1 MRKTRGN
8 SPQHLL
14 PGFLCNSNSNCEYT
28 EGKRGMVYFFSFL
41 HIEEREPYIT
51 FWRAVRQYKLGMCSR
66 KCQDITQFL
75 LKYFKRTNKNNP
87 NILMGWVSQI
97 IYIRICIPGNQERSR
112 RERFLFFFP
121 HSLPPPKA
129 YNFPS
134 SLTQFKEIPSIPSIT
149 ANHFS
154 PGIFAYHPGSLPGY
168 PVGCPSIGGIL
179 KLLFDNSFDFCGQG
193 FLTGNKYHCG
203 KRNLV

>member
-121 HSLPPPKA
+121 IHFFLPRPTIFLLPL
-129 YNFPS
+129 PS
-134 SLTQFKEIPSIPSIT
+134 SKKSLAFLQSQQTIFLQVFLLT
-149 ANHFS
+149 
-154 PGIFAYHPGSLPGY
+154 
-168 PVGCPSIGGIL
+168 IL
-179 KLLFDNSFDFCGQG
+179 EACLAIL
-193 FLTGNKYHCG
+193 
-203 KRNLV
+203 